1 MPISQL
7 LFSFNGRINRAK
19 WWLTGLAI
27 LVVMVA
33 LVALGFL
40 AASMLGALA
49 IVLLVLYLP
58 LLWVGLALAAKRLH
72 DRDKSAWWLLV
83 FYVLPGMLQGIATQL
98 TTVAFLLNLAGLAIT
113 IWAIVELGFLR
124 GTSGPNQYGPDPL
137 QQA

>member
-27 LVVMVA
+27 LACMIA
-33 LVALGFL
+33 LVLIGL
-40 AASMLGALA
+40 AAGALVGLA
-49 IVLLVLYLP
+49 IVVLILYIP
-58 LLWVGLALAAKRLH
+58 MLWVGLAVGAKRLH

-83 FYVLPGMLQGIATQL
+83 FYVLPGVLQGIAEHTGAL
-98 TTVAFLLNLAGLAIT
+98 SFIFYLVAAGIS
-113 IWAIVELGFLR
+113 IWGIVELGFLR
-124 GTSGPNQYGPDPL
+124 GTDGSNQYGPDPL